1 VNLSNTR
8 KAATLLMS
16 LDSETANELIKEL
29 PADKVEELA
38 MELAQIEASGE
49 MTAKDQTKV
58 AREFY
63 KHLQKQESKSSLKGF
78 GVKGFINKMLVGTL
92 GQEKAKQIQ
101 SQIKKVTEKKDLF
114 SEIRLAS
121 SDELLLAL
129 ENEHPQTIATVL
141 AELPAKKSQEVLLLL
156 SDDIRGQVVCRMT
169 SQESPGRGVIE
180 KIASMVSSRLKTF
193 DGEVVV
199 EKPGKWEESLRKL
212 AIVLNGLEKEL
223 RDKLLEDIKKKNEET
238 CNKIRNLMVT
248 WEDIPDIADRSL
260 QEALRSVDTKI
271 LAVALFGADEEL
283 VQKIRTNIS
292 ERVSSTLDEESMLMQ
307 EPLPKEVLEA
317 RENIVNPLREANE
330 QDKLRFVHRE

>member
-16 LDSETANELIKEL
+16 LDSETASELIKGL

-38 MELAQIEASGE
+38 MELAHIEASGE
-49 MTAKDQTKV
+49 MTAKEQTKI
-58 AREFY
+58 ASEFY
-63 KHLQKQESKSSLKGF
+63 KHLQNQESKSSLQGF

-92 GQEKAKQIQ
+92 GQEKANQIKT
-101 SQIKKVTEKKDLF
+101 QIKKVTEKKDVF

-121 SDELLLAL
+121 SDELLISL

-141 AELPAKKSQEVLLLL
+141 AELPPKKSQEVLLLL
-156 SDDIRGQVVCRMT
+156 SDEVRGQVVCRMT
-169 SQESPGRGVIE
+169 SPESPGRGVIE

-193 DGEVVV
+193 EGEVVV

-223 RDKLLEDIKKKNEET
+223 RDKLLEDIKKKDEET

-248 WEDIPDIADRSL
+248 WEDITDIADRSL

-292 ERVSSTLDEESMLMQ
+292 ERVSATLDEESMLMQ

-317 RENIVNPLREANE
+317 RENVVNPLREANE
-330 QDKLRFVHRE
+330 QDKLRFVNRE